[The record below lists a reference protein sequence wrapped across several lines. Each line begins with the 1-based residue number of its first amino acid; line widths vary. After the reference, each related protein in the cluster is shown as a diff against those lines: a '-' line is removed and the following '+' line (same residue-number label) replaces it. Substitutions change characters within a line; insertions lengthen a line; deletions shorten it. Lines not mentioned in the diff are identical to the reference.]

1 MTDKFRKL
9 IELLKQLPGVGEK
22 SATRYA
28 LSFLNKDSN
37 YLLELS
43 EILQSMATENWK
55 CKKCFNISAAGDLCN
70 ICIDENRHSDTICV
84 VENIA
89 DLIAIENTGEFSG
102 KYHVLEKLINPLNGV
117 FPQDTTINELIE
129 RIKTEKIT
137 EIILALPATTEGDT
151 TAEYIKQIL
160 ANSNIK
166 ITKLARGVPVGNSL
180 ENIDNLTLSKSI
192 KNRMPF

>member
-9 IELLKQLPGVGEK
+9 IEQLKQLPGVGEK

-55 CKKCFNISAAGDLCN
+55 CKKCFNIASEGDLCN
-70 ICIDENRHSDTICV
+70 ICIDENRHDDIICV

-117 FPQDTTINELIE
+117 FPQDTTINELVKRIE
-129 RIKTEKIT
+129 KTT

-166 ITKLARGVPVGNSL
+166 ITKLARGVPIGNSL